1 MADTESLITEWETSG
16 NTTQTVAARIARKIA
31 GKNRYD
37 EPPLNSALSAEC
49 DVSERTVTAAKSILR
64 DHGIL
69 ILENKRYYVALSRQP
84 PDIRKPKRYP
94 TCKNHHHR

>member
-1 MADTESLITEWETSG
+1 MADTASLIKEWETSG
-16 NTTQTVAARIARKIA
+16 NTTQTIAARIARKIA

-37 EPPLNSALSAEC
+37 EPPPSSALSTEY
-49 DVSERTVTAAKSILR
+49 DVSQRTVSAAKNILR

-84 PDIRKPKRYP
+84 PDIRKPKRHP
-94 TCKNHHHR
+94 TCKNHRHR